1 MAQPIAFDVPQRDAK
16 RELMAKLEN
25 APQEHAAALLD
36 LYALVQ
42 SLHDHHVFETAR
54 GVIGAGAKII
64 ETAAS
69 AAEAPEAVA
78 AVRNVILLGKTLGAI
93 DPELLRCFAVAAQET
108 LGKKNASTSEP
119 PGLLSLAGQLRKPEI
134 RRSVAL
140 VSRFLDAL
148 GQQMSKRE
156 TTADSAPRE

>member
-1 MAQPIAFDVPQRDAK
+1 MAQPIAFDVPLRDAK
-16 RELMAKLEN
+16 KELIAKLEN

-54 GVIGAGAKII
+54 GVVGAGVKII

-69 AAEAPEAVA
+69 AAEAPEAVTA
-78 AVRNVILLGKTLGAI
+78 LRNAILLGKMLGAI
-93 DPELLRCFAVAAQET
+93 DPELLRCFSVAAEET
-108 LGKKNASTSEP
+108 LGGKKASTAEP
-119 PGLLSLAGQLRKPEI
+119 PSLLSLAGQLRKPEI

-140 VSRFLDAL
+140 ISRFLEVL
-148 GQQMSKRE
+148 GRQLSERE
-156 TTADSAPRE
+156 TTAGGVPRG